1 MCVCVPVTVCECV
14 PVSVG
19 WGEGARGTR
28 YSGQAHPMFL
38 VWTLSCLVG
47 MGLAWG
53 QVLSSC
59 YEDAAVLC

>member
-1 MCVCVPVTVCECV
+1 MSVCVCLCVCV
-14 PVSVG
+14 SVG
-19 WGEGARGTR
+19 CGEGARGTR
-28 YSGQAHPMFL
+28 RSGQAHLMFL
-38 VWTLSCLVG
+38 VWTLSSMDG